1 MKSKYISFLLLIF
14 VLTSCEKLEEFN
26 KNPNNVSETHPQL
39 LLTTIEWKTFQVAGV
54 SPMFAARM
62 VVQTDG
68 EEAEQYYKWN
78 RGSYST
84 YDSLRVIIKMLE
96 EAEKIGSPNYQ
107 ALARFFRAY
116 HFYNLALT
124 FGDIPYSQALKAEGN
139 EIYAPAYDT
148 QKDVFTGILSE
159 LSEASEIMND
169 DLIEGDIIYG
179 GNPAKWEKLIN
190 SFRLKVLM
198 TLSKHQ
204 DDASLNLATSF
215 ARIANNEPLMESIED
230 NGQLVF
236 VDQLGNRYT
245 EYNSSSYGSARYMDS
260 TFIWRLQE
268 REDPRLFIFC
278 GQTRVAKEA
287 GLPINDFTA
296 YEGGNP
302 VAPYNDVNIKAAAGK
317 VSKVNLRYTTDPT
330 CEPHMLMGYH
340 ELQLILAE
348 AAVRGWINSAN
359 AETYYEKG
367 IEASFGF
374 YYNYSKDYAIYVNDA
389 ALNDY
394 LAHELV
400 DFSQAATDEERIER
414 IIMQKY
420 FASFL
425 QGGWSMYYDHLRTG
439 YPTFAHLP
447 GLTPP
452 TRWMYPNSE
461 YQLNADHVSAAI
473 TSQFGAGNDNIRELT
488 WWLEE

>member
-1 MKSKYISFLLLIF
+1 MKSNYILILLLIF
-14 VLTSCEKLEEFN
+14 GLTSCEKLEEIN

-68 EEAEQYYKWN
+68 EEAEQYYKWD
-78 RGSYST
+78 RGSYGA
-84 YDSLRVIIKMLE
+84 YDNLREIAKMQE
-96 EAEKIGSPNYQ
+96 EAVRIGSNNYQ

-116 HFYNLALT
+116 YFYNLALT
-124 FGDIPYSQALKAEGN
+124 FGDIPYSQALQAEAN

-148 QKDVFTGILSE
+148 QKDVFTGILNE
-159 LSEASEIMND
+159 LSEASGMMND

-198 TLSKHQ
+198 TLSKRQ

-215 ARIANNEPLMESIED
+215 AQIVNSEPLMESVED

-260 TFIWRLQE
+260 TFIRRLQE

-302 VAPYNDVNIKAAAGK
+302 VTPYNDVNIKAAAGK

-330 CEPHMLMGYH
+330 CEPHMIMGYH

-348 AAVRGWINSAN
+348 AAVRGWINSAD

-374 YYNYSKDYAIYVNDA
+374 YYSYSKDYAIYVNDA

-400 DFSQAATDEERIER
+400 DFSQAVTDEERIER

-473 TSQFGAGNDNIRELT
+473 TSQFGAGNDNIRALT

>member
-1 MKSKYISFLLLIF
+1 
-14 VLTSCEKLEEFN
+14 
-26 KNPNNVSETHPQL
+26 
-39 LLTTIEWKTFQVAGV
+39 
-54 SPMFAARM
+54 
-62 VVQTDG
+62 
-68 EEAEQYYKWN
+68 
-78 RGSYST
+78 
-84 YDSLRVIIKMLE
+84 
-96 EAEKIGSPNYQ
+96 
-107 ALARFFRAY
+107 
-116 HFYNLALT
+116 
-124 FGDIPYSQALKAEGN
+124 
-139 EIYAPAYDT
+139 
-148 QKDVFTGILSE
+148 
-159 LSEASEIMND
+159 MND
-169 DLIEGDIIYG
+169 DLIEGDIIYS
-179 GNPAKWEKLIN
+179 GNPAQWEKLIN

-215 ARIANNEPLMESIED
+215 AQIVANEPLMESIED

-260 TFIWRLQE
+260 TFIQRLQE

-287 GLPINDFTA
+287 GLPLNDFTA

-302 VAPYNDVNIKAAAGK
+302 IAPYNDVNIKAAAGK

-348 AAVRGWINSAN
+348 AAVRGWINSAD

-367 IEASFGF
+367 IEASFNF
-374 YYNYSKDYAIYVNDA
+374 YYTYSKDYSIYVNDA

-394 LAHELV
+394 LANELV
-400 DFSQAATDEERIER
+400 DFSQAANDEERIER

-425 QGGWSMYYDHLRTG
+425 QGGWSMYCDHLRTG
-439 YPTFAHLP
+439 YPAFAHLP